1 MPWHWQTLPLP
12 YLPRWLA
19 RIRQV
24 LSVFPLSIR
33 WKSRVLAWVPNP
45 VWPGVQRRP
54 QACPDPR
61 QILPLQA
68 LPSGQGRNLE
78 PVMELGLE
86 PEPELG
92 SGLELLPELELEPE
106 PEPRRLQGMGPVSA
120 QESGLDLQLW
130 LESVLA
136 LPRELVPAQ
145 EPAQE
150 PEPEPEPVVSP

>member
-1 MPWHWQTLPLP
+1 
-12 YLPRWLA
+12 
-19 RIRQV
+19 
-24 LSVFPLSIR
+24 
-33 WKSRVLAWVPNP
+33 
-45 VWPGVQRRP
+45 
-54 QACPDPR
+54 
-61 QILPLQA
+61 
-68 LPSGQGRNLE
+68 
-78 PVMELGLE
+78 MELGLE